1 MVTAPPTLQTR
12 HVEKSDRMF
21 GQERENKTRDVVVL
35 LQGGMPAIEQVDFG
49 IRQIVLERASD
60 DNWQV
65 REQLSCAHRA
75 ARVLP
80 LSKSIRPPRHQMQ
93 NFCLEPDTYSS

>member
-35 LQGGMPAIEQVDFG
+35 LLQGGMPGIEQVDFG
-49 IRQIVLERASD
+49 IRQIALERLRTGSD
-60 DNWQV
+60 
-65 REQLSCAHRA
+65 SCA
-75 ARVLP
+75 LG
-80 LSKSIRPPRHQMQ
+80 
-93 NFCLEPDTYSS
+93 

>member
-1 MVTAPPTLQTR
+1 MWNNQTECLAKNAR
-12 HVEKSDRMF
+12 
-21 GQERENKTRDVVVL
+21 TRL
-35 LQGGMPAIEQVDFG
+35 AMSSFLSSRAEMPGVEQVDFG

-80 LSKSIRPPRHQMQ
+80 LSKSIRRRGTR
-93 NFCLEPDTYSS
+93 CRISV